1 MKLIIVSN
9 RVCYDEKPQ
18 SGGLAAAV
26 QDTFGTVEGTWI
38 GWSGEISETCERKFG
53 VLGNLEYQVF
63 SLSEKEYRDYYLCFA
78 NEVLWP
84 VCHSRPDY
92 LHFSEEAYRTY
103 CQVNQKFAGEVL
115 SCAEEEDVVWVHDYH
130 LLLAAQALRERGHL
144 GVVGYFHHIPVPP
157 ADLLRAIPRHAEIF
171 AALLSYDV
179 VGLQTRN
186 DLKHLADYFQA
197 LRGRHPE
204 LLLLPTGDE
213 VFHVHW
219 QGRSTKFGVYP
230 ISIDTERIE
239 EGARRAWALP
249 EVQEL
254 RQSLGERALV
264 LGVDRL
270 DYSKGLERK
279 FQAFDHY
286 LADSD
291 GAQRPVLL
299 QIASPSRS
307 GLASYQR
314 LGEALEAQVSR
325 TNGRHGTPSYAPI
338 RYVNTVYAQALLTGF
353 YRLARVGLVTPLRD
367 GMNLVAKE
375 YVAAQDPDD
384 PGVLV
389 LSEFAGAAQELGEAL
404 LVNPFDCA
412 SVAQAMERALQM
424 PQLERVQR
432 HRAMLKR
439 LRSHDIH
446 WWHQSF
452 LFDLFSLQPHAQER
466 TGS

>member
-38 GWSGEISETCERKFG
+38 GWSGEIADTCERKSG
-53 VLGNLEYQVF
+53 RLNNLEYQVF
-63 SLSEKEYRDYYLCFA
+63 SLTEEEYRQYYLCFS

-84 VCHSRPDY
+84 VCHSRADY
-92 LHFSEEAYRTY
+92 LHFSEEAYRSY
-103 CQVNQKFAGEVL
+103 CQVNRKFAAEVL
-115 SCAEEEDVVWVHDYH
+115 SCAEEDDAIWVHDYH
-130 LLLAAQALRERGHL
+130 LLLTAQALRERGHQ

-157 ADLLRAIPRHAEIF
+157 PELLRTIPRHAEILP
-171 AALLSYDV
+171 ALLGYDV
-179 VGLQTRN
+179 VGLQTRD
-186 DLKHLADYFQA
+186 DLKNLADYFQG

-204 LLLLPTGDE
+204 LLLLQSGDE
-213 VFHVHW
+213 AFNIHW
-219 QGRSTKFGVYP
+219 QGRCTQFGVYP
-230 ISIDTERIE
+230 ISVDTQRIE
-239 EGARRAWALP
+239 AGAPQAVELP
-249 EVQEL
+249 AVQEL
-254 RQSLGERALV
+254 RQSLGGRALV

-279 FQAFDHY
+279 FDAFGRY
-286 LADSD
+286 LDDTASAD
-291 GAQRPVLL
+291 RPVLL
-299 QIASPSRS
+299 QIASKSRS
-307 GLASYQR
+307 DLSSYQR
-314 LGEALEAQVSR
+314 LCTALEAQASR
-325 TNGRHGTPSYAPI
+325 INGRHGTPCYAPI
-338 RYVNTVYAQALLTGF
+338 RYVNSVHEQTLLTGF
-353 YRLARVGLVTPLRD
+353 YRLARVGLVTPVRD

-389 LSEFAGAAQELGEAL
+389 LSEFAGAAQELTEAL
-404 LVNPFDCA
+404 LVNPFDA
-412 SVAQAMERALQM
+412 AGVAQAIARALQM

-439 LRSHDIH
+439 LRSHDIQ
-446 WWHQSF
+446 WWHQRF
-452 LFDLFSLQPHAQER
+452 LFDLFSCQAPALER